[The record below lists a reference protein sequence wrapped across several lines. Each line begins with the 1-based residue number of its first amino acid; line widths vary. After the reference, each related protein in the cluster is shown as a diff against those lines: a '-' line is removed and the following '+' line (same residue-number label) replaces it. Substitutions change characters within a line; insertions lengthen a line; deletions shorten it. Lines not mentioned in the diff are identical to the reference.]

1 MVIRLFT
8 CTMAAPLPHN
18 ISRMFW
24 NYSRIS
30 DYDKNND
37 EVFDDDDMYDIT
49 ELVIVTG
56 LVVIVL
62 ILYVIQKHREDQWVS
77 QGCGVVVVKLG
88 GDIVPTIVTAYTSP
102 GDDRPP
108 PYDPPPSYTV
118 AVRMGT
124 DFNC

>member
-1 MVIRLFT
+1 MVIRLYT
-8 CTMAAPLPHN
+8 CTMADN
-18 ISRMFW
+18 NMSRMFW

-30 DYDKNND
+30 DYDKKTD
-37 EVFDDDDMYDIT
+37 EDTDDDDMYDIT

-88 GDIVPTIVTAYTSP
+88 GEIVPTIVKSYTSP
-102 GDDRPP
+102 ADDRPP
-108 PYDPPPSYTV
+108 PYEPPPSYTV
-118 AVRMGT
+118 AVRMAT
-124 DFNC
+124 DLNS